1 VVPVRAAAA
10 LACLI
15 AVAGL
20 LAAGIGVA
28 KEPKAPATPAQIRA
42 YHDSGEWSS
51 DTTKQVARAKAF
63 VKGWLKAHAK
73 PRPKKPAIV
82 LDIDDTSLSLYKC
95 AEARDFEDASLCAVQ
110 SDLPAIRQVRSLY
123 RYARARKVAVF
134 FITGR
139 PEPLRD
145 LSAKNLKA
153 AGYTG
158 KLDLTLKP
166 TSYDDDSVIPYKSGA
181 RRKIQ
186 RRGYRILAN
195 LGDQRSDLKGG
206 YSLKTYKLPNPMY
219 FTP

>member
-1 VVPVRAAAA
+1 VVPTRAAAA

-15 AVAGL
+15 ALVGAGAT
-20 LAAGIGVA
+20 LAA
-28 KEPKAPATPAQIRA
+28 EPKQPATPAEIRA
-42 YHDSGEWSS
+42 YHDSGEWNK
-51 DTTKQVARAKAF
+51 DIGKQVAKAKAF
-63 VKGWLKAHAK
+63 VKKWLKTHRK

-82 LDIDDTSLSLYKC
+82 LDIDDTSLSLYGC

-110 SDLPAIRQVRSLY
+110 SDLPAIKQVRSLY
-123 RYARARKVAVF
+123 RYARARKLAVF

-139 PEPLRD
+139 PEPLRE
-145 LSAKNLKA
+145 LSANTLKA

-158 KLDLTLKP
+158 KLNLTLKP
-166 TSYDDDSVIPYKSGA
+166 TSYTNETLVGYKSGA
-181 RRKIQ
+181 RKKIQ
-186 RRGYRILAN
+186 RKGYRILAN